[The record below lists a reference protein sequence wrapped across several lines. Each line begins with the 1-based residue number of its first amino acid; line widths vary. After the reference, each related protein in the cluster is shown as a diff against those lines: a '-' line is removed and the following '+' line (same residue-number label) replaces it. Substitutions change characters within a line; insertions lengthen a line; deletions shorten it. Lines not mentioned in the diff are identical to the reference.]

1 MLAANCKDIHNF
13 FFRKFFLVRKFD
25 NERNFNFF
33 NGCARCA
40 MKIMENVEKH
50 LNEIR
55 YFFTILFYFKCEHEQ
70 IINYAFVE
78 NEMKAIWPKSQLE
91 IELNEFIC
99 LNGIMLL
106 ENEARSLLSTDF
118 SDIIFLRFLFI
129 IVKAR
134 NNCVEW

>member
-1 MLAANCKDIHNF
+1 
-13 FFRKFFLVRKFD
+13 
-25 NERNFNFF
+25 
-33 NGCARCA
+33 